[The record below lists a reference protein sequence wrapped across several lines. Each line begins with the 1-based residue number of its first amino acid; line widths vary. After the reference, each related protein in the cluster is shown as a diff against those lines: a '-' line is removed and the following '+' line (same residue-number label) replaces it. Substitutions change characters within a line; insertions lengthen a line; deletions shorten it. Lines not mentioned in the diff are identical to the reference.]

1 MRQEIVHKGWP
12 CAGLAVLLAFGLI
25 PKGHAADNLR
35 FKGNLVEQACTIRPG
50 DEAITL
56 ELWDL
61 TSKHLYI
68 NTRSRGKAFRLHLDD
83 CNTTIGNTVTIMFGG
98 RENMALPGLLALDG
112 GSGASG
118 IGIGLETLSDKP
130 LPLNAVSDEQVLS
143 NGNNVIELKAYVQ
156 GEPNAIRD
164 QTIGHGAYTVTSTF
178 TLDYP

>member
-1 MRQEIVHKGWP
+1 MRHARVHQGGA
-12 CAGLAVLLAFGLI
+12 CAGLALLLAVGLT
-25 PKGHAADNLR
+25 PTAQAADNLR
-35 FKGNLVEQACTIRPG
+35 FKGNLVEEACTIRPG

-68 NTRSRGKAFRLHLDD
+68 NTRSVGKDFKLHLED
-83 CNTTIGNTVTIMFGG
+83 CDTTIGNTVTITFGG
-98 RENMALPGLLALDG
+98 TENIALPGLLALDG
-112 GSGASG
+112 ASVASG
-118 IGIGLETLSDKP
+118 IGVGLETLSNKP

-143 NGNNVIELKAYVQ
+143 NGSNVIELKAYVQ
-156 GEPNAIRD
+156 GEPQAIRD

>member
-1 MRQEIVHKGWP
+1 MRHAMIHKGL
-12 CAGLAVLLAFGLI
+12 ALLLTFGLAATAHVV
-25 PKGHAADNLR
+25 DNLR

-68 NTRSRGKAFRLHLDD
+68 NTRSVGKRFTLHLDD
-83 CNTTIGNTVTIMFGG
+83 CNTTISDSMTILFNGA
-98 RENMALPGLLALDG
+98 ENRALPGLFALDG

-118 IGIGLETLSDKP
+118 IGLGLETLSDKP
-130 LPLNAVSDEQVLS
+130 VPVNKVGDEQKLVP
-143 NGNNVIELKAYVQ
+143 GNNVIQLKAYIQ
-156 GEPNAIRD
+156 GEPDALRD
-164 QTIGHGAYTVTSTF
+164 KTIGHGSYRVTSTF